1 MLEERREAAL
11 LRQSEELKTTL
22 LASLGH
28 DLRTPLTAIRIG
40 VENLKTAHL
49 PEEERNAQAAL
60 VLAEAAQLD
69 RLFQNL
75 LDMARLEAGA
85 VAPQAR
91 RTHPSEIIEAARAQV
106 ADVLATHIVREDLQV
121 DDPSYVDPRLTA
133 TALARLLENAAQHAP
148 AGSTIDLM
156 TRREEGALLVLVRDH
171 GPGIPARDLPHLF
184 ERFYRGTGGARRPAG
199 TGMGLWI
206 ARGLLAAAGA
216 HVWGEN
222 APDGGA
228 LFTIRLPD
236 QAASVDAV
244 PRHD

>member
-1 MLEERREAAL
+1 MSTLSCRSAWPGVGGVTGVLVISAVFLRVLHIHNTATVSTTFLLVVLLVAASSTLVAAVTTSLIAVLCFNFFFLPPVRTFSVADPQNWVALIAFLVVSVVGSNLSARVRSRAEE
-11 LRQSEELKTTL
+11 
-22 LASLGH
+22 AS
-28 DLRTPLTAIRIG
+28 
-40 VENLKTAHL
+40 
-49 PEEERNAQAAL
+49 
-60 VLAEAAQLD
+60 
-69 RLFQNL
+69 
-75 LDMARLEAGA
+75 
-85 VAPQAR
+85 AR
-91 RTHPSEIIEAARAQV
+91 RAE
-106 ADVLATHIVREDLQV
+106 
-121 DDPSYVDPRLTA
+121 
-133 TALARLLENAAQHAP
+133 LARLYNAAQHAP

-171 GPGIPARDLPHLF
+171 GPGIPVRDLPHLF

-206 ARGLLAAAGA
+206 ARGLLVAAGA